1 MRDAIRQYI
10 QGQRETIVALQREL
24 VSRNAVGPESCG
36 PGESEKAE
44 FLFSY
49 LEKLN
54 ISDIRR
60 MNAPD
65 PRVPSGVRPNLAAVI
80 PGKNT
85 SMTLWTVGHM
95 DVVPV
100 GDLNLWSGD
109 PFTLRVD
116 GDTLIGRGVED
127 NHQGIVSSLLLA
139 GALRDL
145 EIVPPINFGMLF
157 VADEETGNT
166 YGIKHILEYHADLF
180 EQDDLFLVPDS
191 GTPEGDEVEI
201 AEKSMLWAR
210 IIVNGRQ
217 CHASRPEQGNNSL
230 LAASDLIL
238 GLRSLYERF
247 DARNMLFTPPYSTFE
262 ATKKEAN
269 VENIN
274 TIPGRDV
281 FYLDCRIL
289 PQYEVDD
296 VLSAIMDS
304 ALVVRDRYGVSIDV
318 ETVQRD
324 QGAHPTS
331 EDSPVV
337 ARLQAAIREHL
348 CVEPHLVG
356 IGGGT
361 VANLLR
367 QRGYQA
373 VVWSRIM
380 HNAHQ
385 PDEKGSINFTLGDA
399 QIFASILFA

>member
-1 MRDAIRQYI
+1 M
-10 QGQRETIVALQREL
+10 
-24 VSRNAVGPESCG
+24 
-36 PGESEKAE
+36 
-44 FLFSY
+44 
-49 LEKLN
+49 
-54 ISDIRR
+54 
-60 MNAPD
+60 
-65 PRVPSGVRPNLAAVI
+65 
-80 PGKNT
+80 
-85 SMTLWTVGHM
+85 
-95 DVVPV
+95 
-100 GDLNLWSGD
+100 
-109 PFTLRVD
+109 
-116 GDTLIGRGVED
+116 
-127 NHQGIVSSLLLA
+127 
-139 GALRDL
+139 
-145 EIVPPINFGMLF
+145 
-157 VADEETGNT
+157 ADEETGNT

-296 VLSAIMDS
+296 VLSANQWTRRLSYVTDTECPLMWKPFNGTR
-304 ALVVRDRYGVSIDV
+304 VRI
-318 ETVQRD
+318 
-324 QGAHPTS
+324 PLS

-385 PDEKGSINFTLGDA
+385 PDEKGSINFTPWRRADFCIHSFCLSRRGA
-399 QIFASILFA
+399 